1 MGPRNAR
8 SRSTGDGGGGRAGS
22 KFPSVPEAQAI
33 SIL

>member
-8 SRSTGDGGGGRAGS
+8 SRSTGDGGGRAGS